1 VIRIVVDTNV
11 YISAL
16 VFGGKPAFAL
26 QEVEA
31 LGIQLVASREL
42 ESELVETLTDKFG
55 WPAEQVR
62 EACERLWHAAY
73 WSSPEP
79 LTDVVRDADDNHVIA
94 ASLESGAQF
103 IVTGDRDLLTL
114 ESFNGIPILT
124 PAAFLEH
131 LRGESR

>member
-26 QEVEA
+26 REVEA
-31 LGIQLVASREL
+31 RGIQLVASREL
-42 ESELVETLTDKFG
+42 EWELVETLTDEFG

-62 EACERLWHAAY
+62 AACERLWHAAY

-79 LTDVVRDADDNHVIA
+79 LNDVVRDADDNHAIA
-94 ASLESGAQF
+94 APLESGARF
-103 IVTGDRDLLTL
+103 MVTGDRDLLTL

-124 PAAFLEH
+124 PADFLEH
-131 LRGESR
+131 LRGQSR

>member
-1 VIRIVVDTNV
+1 
-11 YISAL
+11 
-16 VFGGKPAFAL
+16 
-26 QEVEA
+26 
-31 LGIQLVASREL
+31 
-42 ESELVETLTDKFG
+42 LVETLTDKFG
-55 WPAEQVR
+55 WSAEQVG

-114 ESFNGIPILT
+114 ESFKGIPILT
-124 PAAFLEH
+124 PAAFLEY
-131 LRGESR
+131 LRGKSR